1 MQLPISQ
8 QLSRYQPTE
17 GRAIRGLPS
26 GTAER
31 PCREAAGVASR
42 FPLPRP
48 LARLRIAVIVPALAA
63 LLLLCGGSVSGE
75 ERFPPPDFTYHK
87 MPDTPVPPPDSP
99 LWEYADT
106 AALLLALTA
115 AAFLALGRRSRNG
128 LLILAAVS
136 LLWFGF
142 RRQGCVC
149 SIGAIQDVA
158 EALFNIHRAVPV
170 TVIVFFTLPIIFALF
185 FGRVFCAAVCPLGAI
200 QELAAIRPQRIPLW
214 LEHTLGIVP
223 WAYLGLAVLYAATGT
238 AYVICEYDPFV
249 AFFRRS
255 GAAPMLVFGACL
267 LVIGIFI
274 GRPYCRFLCPYGVI
288 LGLASK
294 LARWHVRI
302 PPTACIRC
310 RLCEDACPYGAIV
323 SPPAPLAP
331 GERRKARRRLALFLA
346 AVPLWI
352 ALGAVVGRMTHATL
366 ARMDYQVRLAGWLAA
381 EKEIDPNDKFA
392 LDAVKAF
399 HNTGRS
405 PGEIFSAAT
414 ARLEVFRTGA
424 TLLGAWIGL
433 VVGLKLAQLCTRT
446 HRDDYHPDP
455 RRCVACGRCFW
466 YCPEEQ
472 VRRGW
477 IPSTEAV
484 LPQGKPVS
492 LNTVTPRDDRGSEA
506 GG

>member
-1 MQLPISQ
+1 M
-8 QLSRYQPTE
+8 
-17 GRAIRGLPS
+17 GRIVLAAVAVMLWQ
-26 GTAER
+26 
-31 PCREAAGVASR
+31 AGVG
-42 FPLPRP
+42 F
-48 LARLRIAVIVPALAA
+48 
-63 LLLLCGGSVSGE
+63 GE

-87 MPDTPVPPPDSP
+87 MPETPVPSPDSP
-99 LWEYADT
+99 LWELVDM
-106 AALLLALTA
+106 AALLVALIVTA
-115 AAFLALGRRSRNG
+115 YLALGRRSRNG

-158 EALFNIHRAVPV
+158 EAAFNVHRSVPF
-170 TVIVFFTLPIIFALF
+170 TVIVFFTLPIVFALF
-185 FGRVFCAAVCPLGAI
+185 FGRAFCAAVCPLGAI
-200 QELAAIRPQRIPLW
+200 QELAAIRPQHLPLW

-223 WAYLGLAVLYAATGT
+223 WVYLGLAVLYAATGT

-255 GAAPMLVFGACL
+255 GAASMLTFGACL
-267 LVIGIFI
+267 LVIGMFI

-323 SPPAPLAP
+323 SPPSPLSP
-331 GERRKARRRLALFLA
+331 GERRKARRRLLLFLA
-346 AVPLWI
+346 AIPLWM
-352 ALGAVVGRMTHATL
+352 ALGAAIGRMSHAAL

-381 EKEIDPNDKFA
+381 ENQIDPNNKFA
-392 LDAVKAF
+392 LDAVRAF
-399 HNTGRS
+399 QNTGRS
-405 PGEIFSAAT
+405 PSEVFAT
-414 ARLEVFRTGA
+414 AAARLDLFRTGG

-433 VVGLKLAQLCTRT
+433 VIGLKLAQLCTRT

-477 IPSTEAV
+477 IQSVEAV
-484 LPQGKPVS
+484 LPQGTAVP
-492 LNTVTPRDDRGSEA
+492 LTAIAPGQPRGTEPRREGE
-506 GG
+506 

>member
-1 MQLPISQ
+1 MQLSDFRE
-8 QLSRYQPTE
+8 SCGNE
-17 GRAIRGLPS
+17 AAIRKDRPVPRYGS
-26 GTAER
+26 GE
-31 PCREAAGVASR
+31 PCRDKDAGVPNCAAFRR
-42 FPLPRP
+42 FSFRLWAGVVAVTVAAVLLPVG
-48 LARLRIAVIVPALAA
+48 LSSA
-63 LLLLCGGSVSGE
+63 E
-75 ERFPPPDFTYHK
+75 ERFPPPDFTYHQ
-87 MPDTPVPPPDSP
+87 MPETPVPAPDSP
-99 LWEYADT
+99 LWEYADA
-106 AALLLALTA
+106 AALFAALIA
-115 AAFLALGRRSRNG
+115 AAYLALGRRSRNG

-142 RRQGCVC
+142 RREGCVC

-158 EALFNIHRAVPV
+158 EAAFNVHRAVPV
-170 TVIVFFTLPIIFALF
+170 TVIIFFTLPIVFALF
-185 FGRVFCAAVCPLGAI
+185 FGRAFCAAVCPLGAI

-223 WAYLGLAVLYAATGT
+223 WVYLGLAVLYAATGT

-255 GAAPMLVFGACL
+255 GAAPMLIFGACV
-267 LVIGIFI
+267 LVIGMFI

-302 PPTACIRC
+302 PPTQCIRC

-323 SPPAPLAP
+323 SPPSPLSP
-331 GERRKARRRLALFLA
+331 SERRKARRRLALFLA

-352 ALGAVVGRMTHATL
+352 ALGAVVGRMSHATL

-381 EKEIDPNDKFA
+381 EQDIDPNNKFA

-399 HNTGRS
+399 RNTGQS
-405 PGEIFSAAT
+405 PGEVFSAAA
-414 ARLEVFRTGA
+414 ARLDAFRTGG

-433 VVGLKLAQLCTRT
+433 VVGLKLTQLCTRT

-477 IPSTEAV
+477 IQSVDAV
-484 LPQGKPVS
+484 MPQGTPVA
-492 LNTVTPRDDRGSEA
+492 LDAVIPREP
-506 GG
+506 GGTDSRR